1 MKTNQ
6 NNPFVLRN
14 CLAILLFLSLGVTE
28 LFGIEIQ
35 IPQSPDDFF
44 EKEST
49 PLKISNEEKKKTS
62 KDPVSW
68 GGSELTQEEKSIN
81 GVQVKAFILAGG
93 AFIQSKS
100 ILLTASQIEII
111 GEDALLGK
119 LTGQVKVEDSEN
131 GATLIAS
138 RGIYDKLADTV
149 TLEKNP
155 TLIHDKKDGKPVK
168 IKCEQIVR
176 HLEEARTVM
185 TGRVIVTS
193 PDFQVF
199 GEDAVYFEKED
210 RIDLENKPF
219 LFSEDRFIQG
229 DILSYFVK
237 EGRIEL
243 RDHANLFQVSWE
255 KQNQSGEDR
264 IKNRKETKEKKEEK
278 TAASEKKERIL
289 TIFRGDKLS
298 HTTKTESGSL
308 TKMSGSAQLTRPTS
322 QFTAEQISS
331 IDGSKLV
338 TAEGKVS
345 FIDKENL
352 FQVDSGYMNH
362 NKETN
367 YSYAKE
373 DPIVFFLEKES
384 YEQKGNL
391 KSFFL
396 ERFGEKK
403 EIVFRGNV
411 RVETETAKVFG
422 EFATYFEEEEKLVIE
437 GNPILERD
445 KTRVSSG
452 RIFLYP
458 KEDRAVLS
466 DGIRVLNE
474 DKKEK

>member
-1 MKTNQ
+1 MKTI
-6 NNPFVLRN
+6 PFFTRVFRVSIAFAIFSSLVGGQL
-14 CLAILLFLSLGVTE
+14 LALDIR
-28 LFGIEIQ
+28 
-35 IPQSPDDFF
+35 IPISPEDLF
-44 EKEST
+44 EKEL
-49 PLKISNEEKKKTS
+49 PPPKITSEDKKKAS

-176 HLEEARTVM
+176 HLEEAKTVM
-185 TGRVIVTS
+185 TGRVVVTS

-255 KQNQSGEDR
+255 KPNQSGEDR
-264 IKNRKETKEKKEEK
+264 IKNRKETKEKKEAK
-278 TAASEKKERIL
+278 TATSEQKERIL
-289 TIFRGDKLS
+289 TVFRGDKLS
-298 HTTKTESGSL
+298 HTTKTESGSI

-322 QFTAEQISS
+322 KFTAEQISS
-331 IDGSKLV
+331 LDGSKIV
-338 TAEGKVS
+338 TAEGNVS
-345 FIDKENL
+345 FVDKENL

-367 YSYAKE
+367 YSFAKE
-373 DPIVFFLEKES
+373 EPIVYFLEKETF
-384 YEQKGNL
+384 EQKGNL

-403 EIVFRGNV
+403 EIVFRGDV